1 MKKFFIILSCVFFI
15 NSTLDSENIE
25 LDIERLGENSVQI
38 SWSINYEE
46 YDRIVLEVLNQNNSE
61 RTRYILPSLK
71 GVVELCCFEGDV
83 GATITITKSKAVDKS
98 DEDCSALTCI
108 EYVKE
113 DYFNSK
119 IVTAYQPTT
128 TTTSTTSTIPPT
140 TSTTTTTTT
149 STTVPVILEE
159 VIEDS
164 SLSTRLKNLALTY
177 LPWLFGT
184 LASLF
189 LITKIIKFLRKVFLP
204 FLRRSSFTRV
214 AISLSAIA
222 AIFSFFYLFTNQQ
235 EDIVEEVAELTSP
248 ESIIQNMTTT
258 TVPVIVEEPSTTTSL
273 VPISKIAV
281 SEDSESVQIIGNED
295 EDVEIYEGPFTSFAG
310 FEGTNQTTLEKLVS
324 ELPSTLKKIIE
335 NEVLVINGCHQY
347 ALSLV
352 GRCPYGVWDS
362 SGTDPEGEKG
372 AEWSLSIWISD
383 RAFGTEQVR
392 DVLVHEASHA
402 LSYLTKTCI
411 SPENSNYRKDAWD
424 YFGGEEQ
431 FADALVLYFEGVYN
445 HYRTKGPLTQEEIKY
460 LDSYISVCTGN

>member
-1 MKKFFIILSCVFFI
+1 MKKLFVIISCVFFI
-15 NSTLDSENIE
+15 NATLDSENIE
-25 LDIERLGENSVQI
+25 LEIERLGENSVRI
-38 SWSINYEE
+38 TWSINYEE
-46 YDRIVLEVLNQNNSE
+46 YDRIVLEVLNQNNAE

-71 GVVELCCFEGDV
+71 GAVELCCFEGDV
-83 GATITITKSKAVDKS
+83 GATITITKSKAIDKS

-128 TTTSTTSTIPPT
+128 TTTSTTTTIPP
-140 TSTTTTTTT
+140 TTTTT
-149 STTVPVILEE
+149 STTTTSTTSTTIPVILEE

-184 LASLF
+184 LVSLF
-189 LITKIIKFLRKVFLP
+189 LITKIIK

-214 AISLSAIA
+214 AISLTTIA

-235 EDIVEEVAELTSP
+235 EDIVEEVAELGSP
-248 ESIIQNMTTT
+248 KSIIQNVTTT

-273 VPISKIAV
+273 IPISKIAV

-383 RAFGTEQVR
+383 RAFATEQVR
-392 DVLVHEASHA
+392 DVLVHESSHA

-424 YFGGEEQ
+424 YFEGEEQ
-431 FADALVLYFEGVYN
+431 FADALVLYFEGAYN